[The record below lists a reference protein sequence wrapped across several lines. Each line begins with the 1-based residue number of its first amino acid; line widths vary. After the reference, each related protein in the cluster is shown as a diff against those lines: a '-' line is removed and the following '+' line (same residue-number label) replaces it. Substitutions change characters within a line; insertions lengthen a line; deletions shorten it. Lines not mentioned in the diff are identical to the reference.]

1 MSEFNVIEN
10 HVNELN
16 TTLSNITNYLVNND
30 DYDHDKI
37 KDDSYDINKT
47 ILKLKLRLEL
57 LQIKYRDN
65 NEIQQKIN
73 HYNTRAK
80 FFADTIKNIDDF
92 NNIKDIR
99 AQAKSMRILT
109 TINMVAL
116 PLAVITGYFGMNFKS
131 MGNPTHNKGILAHF
145 HGQKIVFALF
155 IISTIVMIIVAN
167 NLLT

>member
-1 MSEFNVIEN
+1 MSEFNVIDRKI
-10 HVNELN
+10 NELN
-16 TTLSNITNYLVNND
+16 NTLGNLTSYLVSND

-37 KDDSYDINKT
+37 KGDSYDVNKA

-57 LQIKYRDN
+57 MQIKYRDN
-65 NEIQQKIN
+65 SEIQQKIN
-73 HYNTRAK
+73 HYGTRTK
-80 FFADTIKNIDDF
+80 FFTDTIKNIDDF

-99 AQAKSMRILT
+99 AQTKSMRILT

-131 MGNPTHNKGILAHF
+131 MGNPTHSKGILASL
-145 HGQKIVFALF
+145 HGQKLVFVLF
-155 IISTIVMIIVAN
+155 VISTIVMIIVAN